1 MLTVSRD
8 TVSIPLVKQQWT
20 LDQLGSHVARAL
32 SEGYEPAESGRVRA
46 VPDRRTIRYY
56 TTLGLV
62 DRPSEMRGRT
72 AYYGRRHL
80 LQLVAIKRLQGE
92 GQSLAEVQAH
102 IAGLDDR
109 SLEEIA
115 AVPETTQL
123 AAVEAAGGGALAER
137 TQDASAL
144 VTGRAASFWAARPPV
159 APPSVEARK
168 PEAPRVPAPDKS
180 AEALRAVGLGE
191 GVSLLL
197 PGGPELQAEELEAL
211 ARAAA
216 PLLAELNRLGVLH
229 GGERGPAGRP
239 NDGHGAQGPS
249 RSTL

>member
-1 MLTVSRD
+1 MLTVSCD
-8 TVSIPLVKQQWT
+8 SVSIASVKQQWK
-20 LDQLGSHVARAL
+20 LDQLGSLVAHAL
-32 SEGYEPAESGRVRA
+32 SQGYEPAQSGRVRA

-80 LQLVAIKRLQGE
+80 LQLVAIKRLQGQ
-92 GQSLAEVQAH
+92 GQSLREVQAH
-102 IAGLDDR
+102 LAGLNDAA
-109 SLEEIA
+109 LEEIA
-115 AVPETTQL
+115 ALPEL
-123 AAVEAAGGGALAER
+123 AAVEAARGGALAER
-137 TQDASAL
+137 TQDVSEL

-159 APPSVEARK
+159 AEVK
-168 PEAPRVPAPDKS
+168 PEAPRGPA
-180 AEALRAVGLGE
+180 AEALRAIGLGE

-197 PGGPELQAEELEAL
+197 PGGPELAANELAAL

-216 PLLAELNRLGVLH
+216 PLLAELDRMGVLH

-239 NDGHGAQGPS
+239 NDGHGAAGPD
-249 RSTL
+249 RSAT

>member
-8 TVSIPLVKQQWT
+8 SVSIPSVKQQWT
-20 LDQLGSHVARAL
+20 LDQLGSLVAQAL
-32 SEGYEPAESGRVRA
+32 SQGYEPAESGRVRA

-92 GQSLAEVQAH
+92 GHSLAEAQVRL
-102 IAGLDDR
+102 AGLDDA
-109 SLEEIA
+109 SLEELA

-137 TQDASAL
+137 AQDVSEL

-159 APPSVEARK
+159 AEVE
-168 PEAPRVPAPDKS
+168 PEAPQGPA
-180 AEALRAVGLGE
+180 AEALRAVGLGG

-197 PGGPELQAEELEAL
+197 PGGPELAANELAAL

-216 PLLAELNRLGVLH
+216 PLLAELDRMGVLH

-239 NDGHGAQGPS
+239 EDGHGARQGPD
-249 RSTL
+249 RSAT

>member
-1 MLTVSRD
+1 VSCD
-8 TVSIPLVKQQWT
+8 SVSIPFVKQQWT

-32 SEGYEPAESGRVRA
+32 SEGYEPAQSGRVRA

-92 GQSLAEVQAH
+92 GHSLAEAQARL
-102 IAGLDDR
+102 AGLDNS
-109 SLEEIA
+109 SLEE
-115 AVPETTQL
+115 L
-123 AAVEAAGGGALAER
+123 AALPDLAEVEADRGGALAAR
-137 TQDASAL
+137 TQDVSEL

-159 APPSVEARK
+159 AEVT
-168 PEAPRVPAPDKS
+168 PEAPRGPS
-180 AEALRAVGLGE
+180 AEALRAIGLGE

-197 PGGPELQAEELEAL
+197 PGGPELAANELAAL

-216 PLLAELNRLGVLH
+216 PLLAELNRMGVLH
-229 GGERGPAGRP
+229 GAERGPAGRP
-239 NDGHGAQGPS
+239 RDGHGAQGPD
-249 RSTL
+249 RSAT

>member
-1 MLTVSRD
+1 MLTVSRYS
-8 TVSIPLVKQQWT
+8 VSIPSVKQQWT
-20 LDQLGSHVARAL
+20 LDQLGSLVAQAL
-32 SEGYEPAESGRVRA
+32 SQGYEPAESGRVRA

-80 LQLVAIKRLQGE
+80 LQLVAIKRLQAE
-92 GQSLAEVQAH
+92 GLTLREVQAH
-102 IAGLDDR
+102 LAGLDDS
-109 SLEEIA
+109 SLAEIA
-115 AVPETTQL
+115 ALPEEPQL
-123 AAVEAAGGGALAER
+123 AAVEAARGGALAER
-137 TQDASAL
+137 AQDVPEL

-159 APPSVEARK
+159 AEVK
-168 PEAPRVPAPDKS
+168 PEAPRGPA
-180 AEALRAVGLGE
+180 AEALRAIGLGE

-197 PGGPELQAEELEAL
+197 PGGPELQANELAAL

-216 PLLAELNRLGVLH
+216 PLLAELDRMGVLH

-239 NDGHGAQGPS
+239 QSGHGAEEGPD
-249 RSTL
+249 RSAT